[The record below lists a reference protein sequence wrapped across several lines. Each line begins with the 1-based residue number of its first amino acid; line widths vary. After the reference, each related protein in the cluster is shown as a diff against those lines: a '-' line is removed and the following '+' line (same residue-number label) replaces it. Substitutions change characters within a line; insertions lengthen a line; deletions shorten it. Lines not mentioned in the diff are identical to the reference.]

1 MANGSL
7 ITDEMRE
14 LTGKTLDTIVFKV
27 EEGAIQRYA
36 QAIGDPNPLFNDPD
50 LAKRT
55 KYGRLIAPPGFTGW
69 PVKAGR
75 PTEKLFAFLVKA
87 GAPPRILDGGIEF
100 EFLEPIGAGDILTAT
115 TKIAKVSERETRLG
129 KTMFTTAE
137 VTYANQKGKVVLK
150 SWATIIQF

>member
-7 ITDEMRE
+7 ITEELRE
-14 LTGKTLDTIVFKV
+14 LIGVTLDTSIFKV

-36 QAIGDPNPLFNDPD
+36 QAIGDPNPLYNDAD
-50 LAKRT
+50 FASKS

-75 PTEKLFAFLVKA
+75 PTEKLFAFLTKA
-87 GAPPRILDGGIEF
+87 GAPPRILDGGIGF
-100 EFLEPIGAGDILTAT
+100 EFIEPIGAGDVLTAT
-115 TKIAKVSERETRLG
+115 IKIAKVTERETRLG
-129 KTMFTTAE
+129 KTMFSTAE
-137 VTYANQKGKVVLK
+137 VTFVNQKGNVALK